1 MTGADCSK
9 TGENSEVRREK
20 LFLWKQIVLLLAV
33 LASSVFIALQYL
45 REETLNVALRNLWR
59 MILSLF

>member
-1 MTGADCSK
+1 
-9 TGENSEVRREK
+9 VRREK

-33 LASSVFIALQYL
+33 LASSAFIALQYL
-45 REETLNVALRNLWR
+45 RGETLNVALRALWR